1 MWYNNIMKNEV
12 KSSETVT
19 ISKAEYES
27 FKAHCYQLESELNWI
42 KEQLQINKKKSFG
55 SSSEH
60 MEDFYKGISL
70 LFNEAEL
77 IKDIEDKPA
86 ETTVKEHTRKKKTG
100 CFDKLPENVETYTV
114 EHELSEEERKCPEC
128 GEEMEIIGKKVT
140 KHLEM
145 IPAQV
150 IIREDVYFTYACK
163 KCHEIE
169 ADTPVVESPQPN
181 PVIKGSFAS
190 AEAIAHL
197 MTQKFVMHSPLYRL
211 EQELKQKGIELSR
224 QTMSNWFI
232 TASKL
237 WLEPLYNK
245 LKEQLVRESVLHA
258 DETTLQV
265 LRTREKPTATKS
277 YMWLYRTSGCSDKPV
292 VLYDYQP
299 NRKAENAE
307 NFLKEFKGFL
317 HTDGYKAYRGIDDV
331 TIVGCWAHAR
341 RRFCEA
347 LEVLPEAQKKDS
359 TAAIGLDFC
368 GKLYA
373 IEKKMKDESPTDRLK
388 ERQEHSKPLLDA
400 FFAWAKSLGN
410 IAPKSKLGKAVNY
423 LIEEESYLRRYIEDG
438 RLEIDNN
445 RAERSIKPF
454 VIGRKN
460 WLFANTPSGA
470 KASATVFSII
480 ETAKENNLDP
490 YEYLRYIFTKAP
502 NLREDETID
511 TLLPWNAPKSC
522 RAKNNGKDK

>member
-1 MWYNNIMKNEV
+1 MSK
-12 KSSETVT
+12 KSSDTVT

-27 FKAHCYQLESELNWI
+27 FKSLKEHCAQLESELKWL
-42 KEQLQINKKKSFG
+42 KEQLLINKKKAFG
-55 SSSEH
+55 SSSERL
-60 MEDFYKGISL
+60 DDLYQGISL

-77 IKDIEDKPA
+77 IEDIDEKPA

-100 CFDKLPENVETYTV
+100 CFDKIPENIETYTV
-114 EHELSEEERKCPEC
+114 EHELSEEQRKCPEC
-128 GEEMEIIGKKVT
+128 GEEMEVIGKKVT
-140 KHLEM
+140 KHLEI
-145 IPAQV
+145 IPAKAV
-150 IIREDVYFTYACK
+150 IREDVYFTYACK
-163 KCHEIE
+163 KCHEDE
-169 ADTPVVESPQPN
+169 ADTPVVETPQPN

-197 MTQKFVMHSPLYRL
+197 MTQKFVMHSPLYRQ
-211 EQELKQKGIELSR
+211 EQELKQKGIELTR

-237 WLEPLYNK
+237 WLEPLYDR
-245 LKEQLVRESVLHA
+245 LKERLVKESVLHA
-258 DETTLQV
+258 DETTLRV
-265 LRTREKPTATKS
+265 LRTKEKPTATKS
-277 YMWLYRTSGCSDKPV
+277 YMWLYRTSGCAENQI

-307 NFLKEFKGFL
+307 KYLEDFKGYL
-317 HTDGYKAYRGIDDV
+317 HTDGYKAYRSIDDV
-331 TIVGCWAHAR
+331 AIVGCWAHAR

-347 LEVLPEAQKKDS
+347 LEVLPEEQRKGS
-359 TAAIGLDFC
+359 TAAIGLDYC

-373 IEKKMKDESPTDRLK
+373 IEKKMKDESSEDRLK
-388 ERQEHSKPLLDA
+388 ERQKHAKPLLDA
-400 FFAWAKSLGN
+400 FFAWAKSLRN
-410 IAPKSKLGKAVNY
+410 IAPKSKLGKAINY
-423 LIEEESYLRRYIEDG
+423 LIEEEPYLRRYIEDG

-470 KASATVFSII
+470 KASATAFSII

-490 YEYLRYIFTKAP
+490 YEYLKYVFTKAP
-502 NLREDETID
+502 NMENSESID
-511 TLLPWNAPKSC
+511 ILLPWNAPDCCRSKSTHSTE
-522 RAKNNGKDK
+522 

>member
-1 MWYNNIMKNEV
+1 MSKKN
-12 KSSETVT
+12 SETVT
-19 ISKAEYES
+19 ITKAEYES
-27 FKAHCYQLESELNWI
+27 LKSHCAQLESELNWL
-42 KEQLQINKKKSFG
+42 KEQLLINKKKAFG
-55 SSSEH
+55 SSSERL
-60 MEDFYKGISL
+60 DDLYQGISL

-77 IKDIEDKPA
+77 IEDIDEKPA

-128 GEEMEIIGKKVT
+128 GEEMEVIGKKVT
-140 KHLEM
+140 KHLEI
-145 IPAQV
+145 IPAKAV
-150 IIREDVYFTYACK
+150 IREDVYFTYACK
-163 KCHEIE
+163 KCHEDE
-169 ADTPVVESPQPN
+169 ADTPVVETPQPN

-197 MTQKFVMHSPLYRL
+197 MTQKFVMHSPLYRQ
-211 EQELKQKGIELSR
+211 EQELKQKGIELTR

-237 WLEPLYNK
+237 WLEPLYDRM
-245 LKEQLVRESVLHA
+245 KEQLVKESVLHA
-258 DETTLQV
+258 DETTLKV
-265 LRTREKPTATKS
+265 LRTKEKPTATKS
-277 YMWLYRTSGCSDKPV
+277 YMWLYRTSGCAENQI

-307 NFLKEFKGFL
+307 KYLEDFKGYL
-317 HTDGYKAYRGIDDV
+317 HTDGYKAYRSIDDV
-331 TIVGCWAHAR
+331 AIVGCWAHAR

-347 LEVLPEAQKKDS
+347 LEVLPEEQRKGS
-359 TAAIGLDFC
+359 TAAIGLDYC

-373 IEKKMKDESPTDRLK
+373 IEKKMKDESPEDRLK
-388 ERQEHSKPLLDA
+388 ERQEQSKPLLDA
-400 FFAWAKSLGN
+400 FFAWAKSLRN
-410 IAPKSKLGKAVNY
+410 IAPKSKLGKAINY
-423 LIEEESYLRRYIEDG
+423 LIEEEPYLRRYIEDG

-470 KASATVFSII
+470 KASATAFSII

-490 YEYLRYIFTKAP
+490 YEYLKYVFTKAP
-502 NLREDETID
+502 NMENSESID
-511 TLLPWNAPKSC
+511 ILLPWNAPDCC
-522 RAKNNGKDK
+522 RSKATHSTE

>member
-1 MWYNNIMKNEV
+1 MSK
-12 KSSETVT
+12 KSSDTVT

-27 FKAHCYQLESELNWI
+27 LKQIESEFKWL
-42 KEQLQINKKKSFG
+42 KEQLLINKKKAFG
-55 SSSEH
+55 SSSERL
-60 MEDFYKGISL
+60 DDLYQGISL

-77 IKDIEDKPA
+77 IEDIDEKST

-100 CFDKLPENVETYTV
+100 CFDKLPENIETYTV

-128 GEEMEIIGKKVT
+128 GEEMEVIGKKVT
-140 KHLEM
+140 KHLE
-145 IPAQV
+145 IVPAKAV
-150 IIREDVYFTYACK
+150 IREDVYFTYACK
-163 KCHEIE
+163 KCHENE
-169 ADTPVVESPQPN
+169 ADTPVAETPQPN

-197 MTQKFVMHSPLYRL
+197 MTQKFVMHSPLYRQ

-232 TASKL
+232 TASRL
-237 WLEPLYNK
+237 WLEPLYDR
-245 LKEQLVRESVLHA
+245 LKEQLVKESVLHA
-258 DETTLQV
+258 DETTLKV
-265 LRTREKPTATKS
+265 LRTKEKPTATKS
-277 YMWLYRTSGCSDKPV
+277 YMWLYRTSGCSETPI
-292 VLYDYQP
+292 VLYDYRP

-307 NFLKEFKGFL
+307 KYLEDFKGYL
-317 HTDGYKAYRGIDDV
+317 HTDGYKAYRSIDDV

-347 LEVLPEAQKKDS
+347 LEVLPEEQRKDS
-359 TAAIGLDFC
+359 TAAIGLDYC

-373 IEKKMKDESPTDRLK
+373 IEKKMKDESPKDRLK
-388 ERQEHSKPLLDA
+388 ERQEQSKPLLDA
-400 FFAWAKSLGN
+400 FFAWAKSLRN

-423 LIEEESYLRRYIEDG
+423 LIEEEPYLRRYIEDG

-490 YEYLRYIFTKAP
+490 YEYLKYVFTKAP
-502 NLREDETID
+502 NLKESESID
-511 TLLPWNAPKSC
+511 ILLPWSAPDCC
-522 RAKNNGKDK
+522 RSKAAHSTE

>member
-1 MWYNNIMKNEV
+1 MKV
-12 KSSETVT
+12 KAKNSETVT
-19 ISKAEYES
+19 ITKAEYES
-27 FKAHCYQLESELNWI
+27 LKEHCAQLESELNWL
-42 KEQLQINKKKSFG
+42 KEQLQINKKKTFG
-55 SSSEH
+55 SSSERLNDLY
-60 MEDFYKGISL
+60 EVISL

-77 IKDIEDKPA
+77 IEDIDEKPV
-86 ETTVKEHTRKKKTG
+86 ETTVKEHTRKKKKG
-100 CFDKLPENVETYTV
+100 CFDKLPENIETYTV
-114 EHELSEEERKCPEC
+114 KHELNEEERKCPEC
-128 GEEMEIIGKKVT
+128 GEEMEVIGKKIT

-145 IPAQV
+145 IPAQ
-150 IIREDVYFTYACK
+150 IRIREDVYYTYACK
-163 KCHEIE
+163 RCHENE
-169 ADTPVVESPQPN
+169 ADTPVLETPQPN
-181 PVIKGSFAS
+181 PVIKGSFAF

-197 MTQKFVMHSPLYRL
+197 MTQKFVMHSPLYRQ
-211 EQELKQKGIELSR
+211 EQELRQKSIELSR
-224 QTMSNWFI
+224 QTMSNWFV

-237 WLEPLYNK
+237 WLEPLYEK
-245 LKEQLVRESVLHA
+245 LKEQLLKENVLHA
-258 DETTLQV
+258 DETTLKV
-265 LRTREKPTATKS
+265 LRTKDKPTTTKS
-277 YMWLYRTSGCSDKPV
+277 YMWLYRTSGCTENPI

-347 LEVLPEAQKKDS
+347 LEVLPEAQRKDS
-359 TAAIGLDFC
+359 VAETALEYC

-373 IEKKMKDESPTDRLK
+373 VEKKIKDMSFEDRLK
-388 ERQEHSKPLLDA
+388 ERQKHSKPLLDA
-400 FFAWAKSLGN
+400 FFAWAKTLSG
-410 IAPKSKLGKAVNY
+410 IAPKSKLGKAVHY
-423 LIEEESYLRRYIEDG
+423 LIEEEQYLRRYIKDG

-480 ETAKENNLDP
+480 ETAKENGLEP
-490 YEYLRYIFTKAP
+490 YEYLRYIFTKTP
-502 NLREDETID
+502 NLHKDETMD
-511 TLLPWNAPKSC
+511 VLLPWNAPVIC
-522 RAKNNGKDK
+522 RVKK

>member
-1 MWYNNIMKNEV
+1 MSKKN
-12 KSSETVT
+12 SETVT
-19 ISKAEYES
+19 ITKAEYES
-27 FKAHCYQLESELNWI
+27 LKSHCAQLESELNWL
-42 KEQLQINKKKSFG
+42 KEQLLINKKKAFG
-55 SSSEH
+55 SSSERL
-60 MEDFYKGISL
+60 DDLYQGISL

-77 IKDIEDKPA
+77 IEDID
-86 ETTVKEHTRKKKTG
+86 
-100 CFDKLPENVETYTV
+100 ETYTV

-128 GEEMEIIGKKVT
+128 GEEMEVIGKKVT
-140 KHLEM
+140 KHLEI
-145 IPAQV
+145 IPAKAV
-150 IIREDVYFTYACK
+150 IREDVYFTYACK
-163 KCHEIE
+163 KCHENE
-169 ADTPVVESPQPN
+169 ADTPVVETTQPN

-197 MTQKFVMHSPLYRL
+197 MTQKFVMHSPLYRQ

-237 WLEPLYNK
+237 WLEPLYDR
-245 LKEQLVRESVLHA
+245 LKERLVKESVLHA
-258 DETTLQV
+258 DETTLRV
-265 LRTREKPTATKS
+265 LRTKEKPTATKS
-277 YMWLYRTSGCSDKPV
+277 YMWLYRTSGCAENQI

-307 NFLKEFKGFL
+307 KNLEDFKGYL
-317 HTDGYKAYRGIDDV
+317 HTDGYKAYRSIDDV

-347 LEVLPEAQKKDS
+347 LEVLPEDHRKDS
-359 TAAIGLDFC
+359 TSAIGLDYC

-373 IEKKMKDESPTDRLK
+373 IEKKTKDESPENRLK
-388 ERQEHSKPLLDA
+388 ERQEQAKPLLDA
-400 FFAWAKSLGN
+400 FFAWAKSLRN

-423 LIEEESYLRRYIEDG
+423 LIEEEPYLRRYIEDV

-480 ETAKENNLDP
+480 ETAKENDLDP
-490 YEYLRYIFTKAP
+490 YEYLKYVFTKAP
-502 NLREDETID
+502 NLKENESID
-511 TLLPWNAPKSC
+511 ILLPRNAPVDCHTKAALSTE
-522 RAKNNGKDK
+522 

>member
-1 MWYNNIMKNEV
+1 MSKNN
-12 KSSETVT
+12 SETVT

-27 FKAHCYQLESELNWI
+27 LKNLKDHCAQLESELNWL
-42 KEQLQINKKKSFG
+42 KEQLQISKKKTFG
-55 SSSEH
+55 SSSERTEQLYQQ
-60 MEDFYKGISL
+60 MTLF
-70 LFNEAEL
+70 FNEAEAL
-77 IKDIEDKPA
+77 EDT
-86 ETTVKEHTRKKKTG
+86 ENRNTEITVEQYKRKQKTG

-128 GEEMEIIGKKVT
+128 GEEMEVIGKKIT

-150 IIREDVYFTYACK
+150 RIREDVYFTYACK
-163 KCHEIE
+163 KCHEDE
-169 ADTPVVESPQPN
+169 ADTPVVETPQPN

-197 MTQKFVMHSPLYRL
+197 MTQKFVMHSPLYRQ
-211 EQELKQKGIELSR
+211 EQELKQKGIELTR

-232 TASKL
+232 TASRM
-237 WLEPLYNK
+237 WLEPLYDR
-245 LKEQLVRESVLHA
+245 LKEQLVEECVLHA
-258 DETTLQV
+258 DETTLKV
-265 LRTREKPTATKS
+265 LRTKEKPTATKS
-277 YMWLYRTSGCSDKPV
+277 YMWLYRTSGCADNQI

-307 NFLKEFKGFL
+307 KYLEDFSGYL
-317 HTDGYKAYRGIDDV
+317 HTDGYKAYRSIDDV

-347 LEVLPEAQKKDS
+347 MEVLTEEQRKDS
-359 TAAIGLDFC
+359 VPAIALEYC

-373 IEKKMKDESPTDRLK
+373 IEKKIKDMSLEDRLK

-400 FFAWAKSLGN
+400 FFAWAKTLGN

-423 LIEEESYLRRYIEDG
+423 LTGEEPYLRRYIVDG

-470 KASATVFSII
+470 KASATIFSII
-480 ETAKENNLDP
+480 ETAKENGLDP
-490 YEYLRYIFTKAP
+490 YEYLKFVFTKAP
-502 NLREDETID
+502 NLSEGETID
-511 TLLPWNAPKSC
+511 ALLPWNAPVSC
-522 RAKNNGKDK
+522 RVKN